1 MKLHLTWLVLAA
13 AMLPAASHAR
23 SAKPEPAKTASTQE
37 PDPFVGNAMCLRCH
51 QDVQQALTANPHG
64 SGAAPDVADNGCQ
77 SCHGPGRTH
86 VQSPNNTNTQP
97 SVDRM
102 TAEQQNQLC
111 TGCHTELPA
120 FSTAHQVAKI
130 SCSGCHVLHERTADM
145 GVLHLGDAAAL
156 ARFASADGPLHTDD
170 RPVIEFTAPASL
182 GRDHSAQIAAE
193 MRTAAAP

>member
-13 AMLPAASHAR
+13 AMLPAAR

-37 PDPFVGNAMCLRCH
+37 PDPFIGNAMCLRCH

-64 SGAAPDVADNGCQ
+64 SGAAPDVVDNGCQ

-86 VQSPNNTNTQP
+86 VQSPNNNNTQP

-102 TAEQQNQLC
+102 TSEQQNQLC

-145 GVLHLGDAAAL
+145 GVQRWQPNCLSCHSGSKAFDELHEYDIVAMENGTVACRSCHKQAHG
-156 ARFASADGPLHTDD
+156 S
-170 RPVIEFTAPASL
+170 
-182 GRDHSAQIAAE
+182 
-193 MRTAAAP
+193 